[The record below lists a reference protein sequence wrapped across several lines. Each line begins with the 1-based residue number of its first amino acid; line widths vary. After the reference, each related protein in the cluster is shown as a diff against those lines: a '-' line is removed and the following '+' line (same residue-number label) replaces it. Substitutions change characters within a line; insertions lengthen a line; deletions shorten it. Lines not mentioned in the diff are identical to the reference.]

1 MERANLDLSLLQ
13 KLGLE
18 DPPVGVKFLYRK
30 PQGVEQLEKKLP
42 ICEMIGEAQRRNAP
56 FYITKENEDC
66 FGAVAL
72 GMTETPPFAEAGQ
85 IGYELKIFREPR
97 ANSRIYYYLPK
108 LHKGTVNYVVFARL
122 DEINF
127 DPDLLIILANVSQAE
142 IIFRAL
148 DHLSGGPRESKTT
161 GVFGCAW
168 IFAYPYIS
176 GKVNFT
182 VTGLHFG
189 SKVKKA
195 FKKEGMILMSIPFDS
210 IPILIKGLKEIVWE
224 LPSYKQS
231 PEKFKEWEKEML
243 QRLMEIS
250 KNP

>member
-1 MERANLDLSLLQ
+1 MEQVTLELSVLQ
-13 KLGLE
+13 RFGFE
-18 DPPVGVKFLYRK
+18 DPPVGVKFLYRR
-30 PQGVEQLEKKLP
+30 PDGVEQLEKKLA
-42 ICEMIGEAQRRNAP
+42 ICEMIGEAQRRDAP

-108 LHKGTVNYVVFARL
+108 LHKGTVNYVVFAKL
-122 DEINF
+122 DKINF
-127 DPDLLIILANVSQAE
+127 DPDLLIILANVGQAE

-168 IFAYPYIS
+168 IFAYPYTT

-189 SKVKKA
+189 SKAKKA
-195 FKKEGMILMSIPFDS
+195 FKKEGMILISLPFDW
-210 IPILIKGLKEIVWE
+210 IPILTKGLREIIWE
-224 LPSYKQS
+224 LPGYKQG
-231 PEKFKEWEKEML
+231 PEEFKAWEKEML
-243 QRLMEIS
+243 QRLMETS